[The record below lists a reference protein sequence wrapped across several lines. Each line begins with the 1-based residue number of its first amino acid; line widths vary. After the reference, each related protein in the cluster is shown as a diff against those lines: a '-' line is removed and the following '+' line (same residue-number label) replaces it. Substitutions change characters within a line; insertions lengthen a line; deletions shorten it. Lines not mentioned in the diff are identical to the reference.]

1 MDKQEMRLAQCFSEV
16 FPELTPDEISQASP
30 ASVQSWDSVSTITL
44 LTVVEEEFGVSVDA
58 EDVIKFNSFKGI
70 LSYLQAAEKP
80 QGTQMNWISY
90 E

>member
-16 FPELTPDEISQASP
+16 FPELNPDEISQASP

-58 EDVIKFNSFKGI
+58 EDVINFNSFTAI
-70 LSYLQAAEKP
+70 LKYLQEAEKAP
-80 QGTQMNWISY
+80 K
-90 E
+90 ELR